1 VAVGGGRDTAG
12 DWTGR
17 RGSDNNEEKRGR
29 RGLRGGE
36 GHFGFPQKV
45 NLVIIFFL
53 FIRMLNE
60 R

>member
-29 RGLRGGE
+29 RGLRDGE

-45 NLVIIFFL
+45 NLAIFF
-53 FIRMLNE
+53 FSYE
-60 R
+60 C